1 MPATSS
7 QSSPSK
13 GICTYGKILKF
24 DEEARQA
31 LSAMDA
37 LANTVKVTWGPRVA
51 TSSLTRSGALRP
63 SPTMA

>member
-24 DEEARQA
+24 DEEARRRS
-31 LSAMDA
+31 SAA
-37 LANTVKVTWGPRVA
+37 WT
-51 TSSLTRSGALRP
+51 P
-63 SPTMA
+63 SPTP